1 MFINLLQTP
10 KLIFLVVICS
20 VGAFKHLA
28 EPDPDF
34 RPWLP
39 KRTMGFWLGEGTEKE
54 HFGNPDLKYLIPEI
68 AMEDL
73 EDWLF
78 SDFDQYKYVGFV
90 VDESW
95 SCKLLI

>member
-1 MFINLLQTP
+1 M
-10 KLIFLVVICS
+10 S
-20 VGAFKHLA
+20 AFKHLGQ
-28 EPDPDF
+28 PDPDF
-34 RPWLP
+34 QKWYP
-39 KRTMGFWLGEGTEKE
+39 KRTMGFWLGEGTDKE
-54 HFGNPDLKYLIPEI
+54 HFGNPDLKYIIPEI

-95 SCKLLI
+95 SCKLLIWICLYPVQKVVVF